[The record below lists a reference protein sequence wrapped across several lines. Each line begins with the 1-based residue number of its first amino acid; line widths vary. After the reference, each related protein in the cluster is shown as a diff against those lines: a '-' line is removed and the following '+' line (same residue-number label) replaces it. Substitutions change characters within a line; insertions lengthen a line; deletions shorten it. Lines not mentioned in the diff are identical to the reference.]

1 MTKEEA
7 KQLKDL
13 IDKMTEENGEIPF
26 LKSEDVKEAIEN
38 ELVELGSLEPG
49 DKFSWN
55 GWTLTVLDKREDGV
69 FVFTDEIV
77 DNMSFD
83 TNDRNDWE
91 VSTLRY
97 YLNNE
102 FKEGLDDKD
111 KLVEFERD
119 LTSEDGLKDY
129 GTCMDY
135 VSLITTEEYRKYRY
149 LIDNKDD
156 WWWTCTA
163 YSTPNSGYSNY
174 ARYVYTDGSLGDSSA
189 FNGHIGVSPT
199 YVLLSSLKVRRVS
212 K

>member
-26 LKSEDVKEAIEN
+26 LKSDDVKEVTEDQY
-38 ELVELGSLEPG
+38 VELGSLEPG

-69 FVFTDEIV
+69 FVLTDEIV

-83 TNDRNDWE
+83 TDDCNNWKT
-91 VSTLRY
+91 STLRR

-163 YSTPNSGYSNY
+163 YSTPYSGYSSGERSVN
-174 ARYVYTDGSLGDSSA
+174 TDGSLSGYDA
-189 FNGHIGVSPT
+189 FSGNNGVSPT